1 MFKALE
7 GGTGL
12 VISARHKI
20 SIYLDYEWLFSKDV
34 EGKVHG
40 LSEGCIKESACK
52 GRRKAHTKEKT
63 ADLRSRQ
70 RPPEHEAGTVRVE
83 VTWKSYFINYLKWF
97 QHGGR
102 MNFKGISK
110 MVQ

>member
-1 MFKALE
+1 MESVTSWKEATVTCFKVLPQLPW
-7 GGTGL
+7 T
-12 VISARHKI
+12 
-20 SIYLDYEWLFSKDV
+20 DW
-34 EGKVHG
+34 GK
-40 LSEGCIKESACK
+40 
-52 GRRKAHTKEKT
+52 
-63 ADLRSRQ
+63 SRNICQ
-70 RPPEHEAGTVRVE
+70 DTWSSRPDSRPRPPEHEAGTVRVE